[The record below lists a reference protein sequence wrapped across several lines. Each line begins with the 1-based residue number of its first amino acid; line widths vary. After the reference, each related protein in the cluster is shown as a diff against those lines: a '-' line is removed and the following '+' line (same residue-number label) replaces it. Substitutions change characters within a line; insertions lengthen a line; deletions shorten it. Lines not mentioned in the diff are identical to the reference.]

1 MLIVGVCF
9 LDNPYGHVWLFQI
22 RSYMGLMAVIKVV
35 NSDLHYCYKYDIMNC
50 NAIDL
55 LMVLEARLLMY

>member
-1 MLIVGVCF
+1 
-9 LDNPYGHVWLFQI
+9 
-22 RSYMGLMAVIKVV
+22 MGLMVVIKVV

-55 LMVLEARLLMY
+55 LMALEARLNMYLWSLEDLIFGQPIWPYMVVPGQI